1 MRIERQFTVEGR
13 DVYDRIAFRVTRSEQ
28 RNPSGEV
35 VFRCRKL
42 EVPEGWSQVAADI
55 LAQHFLRRSGVPA
68 RLRRVPEEGVPEFLW
83 RSVADEAALSHLT
96 EARRFT
102 SETSARQMFDRLAG
116 AWAYW
121 GWKAGYFTAEAD
133 ARAYHDEMR
142 HMLALQMAAPDAAQC
157 SQTGLHW
164 AYGIDE
170 AGRDGIAVDL
180 ATGELRRT
188 DSLER
193 PEAGGV
199 AILSMPEPEDAPDM
213 WSREAGLVRAGVRYG
228 VNVATPPAG
237 PAGMMAQLDAGD
249 RLAGLAQGKGSVRR
263 PARLALCDA
272 DHPEASEFIEWKSA
286 EAHKL
291 ASLTA
296 GSHLISALVSDIRLA
311 FRRGGPDIT
320 GNPALQAAIRAAKRG
335 MVPDDVIQRTLA
347 EAVEGRAPR
356 IATLEA
362 DWDGKAAATVSGART
377 ATAIR
382 LSDTFMRAAT
392 KPATR
397 AGRERRLQDRLARAV
412 WATSEPGALF
422 GDTIN
427 GWNTCAQEGGI
438 DGASLDGDFM
448 FLSDTAAMPAT
459 LNLRGFLGQDGFR
472 TAAFSHAARLWVLT
486 LDLSLCM
493 MRRGDVLLAARSQ
506 EYRPLALGHA
516 NAAGLLMAM
525 GLGYATAEGR
535 AMVAAIT
542 ALMTGT
548 AYAASAELAGEK
560 GAFPAWSRNA
570 RSMLRVVKNHRR
582 AAEGEGAF
590 EGLGILPYP
599 LDADC
604 CPQPDIVARARL
616 CWDDAVAAGAGH
628 GFRHAQVTALR
639 RDPVTDCLLDCDTSG
654 IAPASALIRWEP
666 SPEGQPHRA
675 LAAAVDEG
683 LAALGHPRV
692 EIAAITAHV
701 IGHGSLENAPGINHT
716 SLLGQGLGAGE
727 LARVEAALGS
737 ATHIRFALTPWTLGL
752 GFCREV
758 LGLPA
763 AQLADPAFDLLAHLG
778 FSPAQIAA
786 ANTYVFGTGTLH
798 GAPFLKAADLHVFHC
813 LDSTGEG
820 GVDAACQIHM
830 IAAAQPFVSGGIG
843 GVLRLPATA
852 AASDCL
858 DLQTLAWSLGL
869 KGITLSRD
877 RSQQDPALA
886 AVLEEA
892 EESLALPDPAA
903 ATQSLLGRNFR
914 TT

>member
-1 MRIERQFTVEGR
+1 M
-13 DVYDRIAFRVTRSEQ
+13 
-28 RNPSGEV
+28 
-35 VFRCRKL
+35 
-42 EVPEGWSQVAADI
+42 
-55 LAQHFLRRSGVPA
+55 
-68 RLRRVPEEGVPEFLW
+68 
-83 RSVADEAALSHLT
+83 
-96 EARRFT
+96 
-102 SETSARQMFDRLAG
+102 
-116 AWAYW
+116 
-121 GWKAGYFTAEAD
+121 
-133 ARAYHDEMR
+133 
-142 HMLALQMAAPDAAQC
+142 
-157 SQTGLHW
+157 
-164 AYGIDE
+164 
-170 AGRDGIAVDL
+170 
-180 ATGELRRT
+180 
-188 DSLER
+188 
-193 PEAGGV
+193 
-199 AILSMPEPEDAPDM
+199 
-213 WSREAGLVRAGVRYG
+213 
-228 VNVATPPAG
+228 
-237 PAGMMAQLDAGD
+237 
-249 RLAGLAQGKGSVRR
+249 
-263 PARLALCDA
+263 
-272 DHPEASEFIEWKSA
+272 
-286 EAHKL
+286 
-291 ASLTA
+291 
-296 GSHLISALVSDIRLA
+296 
-311 FRRGGPDIT
+311 
-320 GNPALQAAIRAAKRG
+320 
-335 MVPDDVIQRTLA
+335 
-347 EAVEGRAPR
+347 
-356 IATLEA
+356 
-362 DWDGKAAATVSGART
+362 
-377 ATAIR
+377 
-382 LSDTFMRAAT
+382 
-392 KPATR
+392 
-397 AGRERRLQDRLARAV
+397 
-412 WATSEPGALF
+412 
-422 GDTIN
+422 
-427 GWNTCAQEGGI
+427 
-438 DGASLDGDFM
+438 
-448 FLSDTAAMPAT
+448 
-459 LNLRGFLGQDGFR
+459 
-472 TAAFSHAARLWVLT
+472 
-486 LDLSLCM
+486 
-493 MRRGDVLLAARSQ
+493 LLAARSQ